1 MTVQTAIRMPAEHA
15 LTFRAWRLAHGSKQ
29 MHPVAVEQ
37 AETLPEARNLAMA
50 GDTVLN
56 HKDRLFIREYD
67 DGKRAGLVH
76 EFYVVAK
83 AATYRRDEV
92 TGRAKRVVPLE
103 LRHECSWSSDA
114 FLPTRPFDALKDEAS
129 GRDLTLVEG

>member
-1 MTVQTAIRMPAEHA
+1 MSFEAAIRMPAVRA

-37 AETLPEARNLAMA
+37 AETLDEARNLAMA

-56 HKDRLFIREYD
+56 HKDRLFIREYH
-67 DGKRAGLVH
+67 DGKRAGLLH
-76 EFYVVAK
+76 GFYVVAK

-92 TGRAKRVVPLE
+92 TGLAKRVTPLD
-103 LRHECSWSSDA
+103 LRHEFSMQTDS
-114 FLPTRPFDALKDEAS
+114 FLPTRPFDAFADAAS
-129 GRDLTLVEG
+129 GRDLTLVTQ